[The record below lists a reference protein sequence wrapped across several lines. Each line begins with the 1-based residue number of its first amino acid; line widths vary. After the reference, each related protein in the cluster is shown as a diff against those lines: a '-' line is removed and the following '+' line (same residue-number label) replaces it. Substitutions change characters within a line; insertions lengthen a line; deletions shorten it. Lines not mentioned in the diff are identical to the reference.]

1 MSPRGAGPA
10 GHPTAAQAAP
20 VSHAT
25 TQAAPAGGA
34 TTQTPGSLQLV
45 GTRMR
50 RREDERLLT
59 GAGRFLDDLD
69 FAGCYEAAILRSP
82 HAAARLLAIDAAAAR
97 EARGVIAVYT
107 AAELTPIMRDL
118 PPKVTHPDL
127 NRQPRYPIAA
137 DAVRYVGEA
146 VAVVVADSRQAAED
160 ALDLIDVDYEPRP
173 AVASTAAALADGAP
187 LVHDASATNVAV
199 RIVQR
204 AGDPDAA
211 LAAAPHVLAETFV
224 VTRGGGHSLEGR
236 AVAARFE
243 PATGQLTVWDAT
255 QTPHYVRQMLSVLYD
270 MSEDEI
276 RVIAPADIGGGFGP
290 KAQFY
295 GEEALI
301 PWIAM
306 QLRAPVK
313 WVEDRWENFVSATME
328 RSQTHRVQVGFDG
341 DGRLRVL
348 KDVFEHDQGA
358 YCVGLQV
365 PTITMST
372 LPGPYKIPNIHS
384 ELIACYTNMVPTSS
398 LRGAGRPQ
406 AVVAMERIMD
416 RVAEHL
422 GLGPDEVRRRNL
434 IKPDEF
440 PYPVGLLFRDGSPLT
455 YDSGN
460 YPALL
465 DEAARRIDIAAFRA
479 RQAAARN
486 AGTFLGLGIA
496 MFVEG
501 SGLGP
506 YEGARVRLTNGGR
519 ILVTLAASPQGQ
531 GYETVYAQLAADA
544 IGVDVRCIEV
554 RHGDTATIPFGQG
567 TFASRITAT
576 AGPAVWEACRQL
588 RADLV
593 AAGASLLGVGAEEV
607 EVTADRVQVG
617 WAIDRARTLQEIAA
631 VSNVGRHGMTLG
643 RGVPAAIERTAYF
656 KPERAVYSSGINAV
670 IVAVDAET
678 GKVTVVRSVL
688 GHDCGTVLNPL
699 LVEGQML
706 GGYAHGI
713 GNALYEEAAYGDDGQ
728 PLATSYLDY
737 AVPTAIEVPRP
748 ELFHIC
754 TPSPLNPLGVKGA
767 GEGGLI
773 PVPAAIA
780 NAVEDA
786 LRPFAA
792 RITEL
797 PVTPSRVLAALRGRC

>member
-1 MSPRGAGPA
+1 VTGVVAGAGVARALVAGRSPA
-10 GHPTAAQAAP
+10 P
-20 VSHAT
+20 
-25 TQAAPAGGA
+25 
-34 TTQTPGSLQLV
+34 LV

-59 GAGRFLDDLD
+59 GAGRFLDNLD
-69 FAGCYEAAILRSP
+69 FEGCYEAAILRSP
-82 HAAARLLAIDAAAAR
+82 HAAARIVGIDATAAR
-97 EARGVIAVYT
+97 AARGVAGVYT
-107 AAELTPIMRDL
+107 AADLAPIMHEL
-118 PPKVTHPDL
+118 PPKVTHPQL
-127 NRQPRYPIAA
+127 NQQPRYPIAA
-137 DAVRYVGEA
+137 RAVRYVGEA
-146 VAVVVADSRQAAED
+146 VAVVVAQSRYLAED
-160 ALDLIDVDYEPRP
+160 ALELIDIDYAPRP
-173 AVASTAAALADGAP
+173 AVASTAAALASGAA
-187 LVHDASATNVAV
+187 LVHEASASNVAV
-199 RIVQR
+199 HLVQR
-204 AGDPDAA
+204 AGDPDTA
-211 LAAAPHVLAETFV
+211 LATAPHVLTETFV
-224 VTRGGGHSLEGR
+224 ITRGGGHSLEGR

-255 QTPHYVRQMLSVLYD
+255 QTPHYVRQMLSVLYG
-270 MSEDEI
+270 MAEDEI

-328 RSQTHRVQVGFDG
+328 RSQTHRVQAGFGG
-341 DGRLRVL
+341 DGRLLVV

-384 ELIACYTNMVPTSS
+384 ELIACYTNMPPTSS

-422 GLGPDEVRRRNL
+422 GLEPDEVRRRNL
-434 IKPDEF
+434 IQPDEF
-440 PYPVGLLFRDGSPLT
+440 PYPVGLQFRDGSPLT

-465 DEAARRIDIAAFRA
+465 DEAVRRIGLAGFRA
-479 RQAAARN
+479 RQARARRE
-486 AGTFLGLGIA
+486 GTFLGLGLA

-544 IGVDVRCIEV
+544 LGVDVNCVEV
-554 RHGDTATIPFGQG
+554 RHGDTASIPFGQG

-576 AGPAVWEACRQL
+576 AGPAVFDACRQL
-588 RADLV
+588 HADLI
-593 AAGASLLGVGAEEV
+593 AAGASLLGAEPGDV
-607 EVTADRVQVG
+607 EVAGDGVRVLTG
-617 WAIDRARTLQEIAA
+617 GDGGPARTLREIAA

-643 RGVPAAIERTAYF
+643 RGMPAAIERTAYF
-656 KPERAVYSSGINAV
+656 KPQRAVYSSGIAAV
-670 IVAVDAET
+670 IVAVDPET
-678 GKVTVVRSVL
+678 GQVTVVRSVL

-699 LVEGQML
+699 LVEGQLL
-706 GGYAHGI
+706 GGWAHGL
-713 GNALYEEAAYGDDGQ
+713 GNALYEEAVYDADGQ

-737 AVPTAIEVPRP
+737 AVPTAIEVLRP
-748 ELFHIC
+748 ELFHVC
-754 TPSPLNPLGVKGA
+754 SPSPLNPLGVKGA

-792 RITEL
+792 RITVL
-797 PVTPSRVLAALRGRC
+797 PVTPSRVLTALRGPR